1 MHYTIKQMAEMFN
14 VTEYTLRYYADLGL
28 LSCERDLSNRRI
40 FNEESVNWMQGIQCL
55 KGCGASI
62 EDIQEYCRLC
72 LLEES
77 EENLRARY
85 AIIQKQRTEAYKRI
99 EEAKATARYMDE
111 KVAHYEAILAG
122 LTPDDT
128 NPKRWTSKDRPR
140 HAANRFYQYCEL
152 YHESNT
158 KQEKNEAVQEQK
170 ETTLEKSEEVSI
182 ETAFSFLTEGKHIIS
197 FVGAG
202 GKSSLIDAIA
212 KWGSNQG
219 KKVLVTTTTHI
230 FKPQSEILATSEKQL
245 QKIWEAGHWAVI
257 GAIEEK
263 KPQKLKMPDS
273 DWIKQ
278 AMELAD
284 LVLIEADGSKR
295 LPCKVPADHEP
306 VLLPESDIV
315 VAILGL
321 SALRHPL
328 KECCF
333 RTEQAK
339 RLLSEDENHLLTE
352 EDMAIILLSE
362 QGLRKDVKDR
372 RYIAVLNQCDD
383 DTVRKRAE
391 KIGKMLVDHTGQNKK
406 NIERIEKVVFT
417 KLQTSF

>member
-1 MHYTIKQMAEMFN
+1 MMIRK
-14 VTEYTLRYYADLGL
+14 
-28 LSCERDLSNRRI
+28 
-40 FNEESVNWMQGIQCL
+40 
-55 KGCGASI
+55 
-62 EDIQEYCRLC
+62 
-72 LLEES
+72 
-77 EENLRARY
+77 
-85 AIIQKQRTEAYKRI
+85 
-99 EEAKATARYMDE
+99 
-111 KVAHYEAILAG
+111 
-122 LTPDDT
+122 
-128 NPKRWTSKDRPR
+128 
-140 HAANRFYQYCEL
+140 FYQYCQL
-152 YHESNT
+152 SAM
-158 KQEKNEAVQEQK
+158 QEKNKVGQK
-170 ETTLEKSEEVSI
+170 TSEEVSI
-182 ETAFSFLTEGKHIIS
+182 EVAFPFLTEGKHIIS

-230 FKPQSEILATSEKQL
+230 FRPSAEILATSEKQL

-263 KPQKLKMPDS
+263 QPQKLKMPELA
-273 DWIKQ
+273 WMRQ
-278 AMELAD
+278 AIALAD

-321 SALRHPL
+321 SALCHPL

-333 RTEQAK
+333 RLEQAK
-339 RLLSEDENHLLTE
+339 KLLAKDENHLLTE
-352 EDMAIILLSE
+352 EDMATILLSKH
-362 QGLRKDVKDR
+362 GLRKNVEDR

-391 KIGKMLVDHTGQNKK
+391 KIGEILVDHTGQNKKNQDKK

-417 KLQTSF
+417 KLQTNL